1 MGRKCV
7 GGEQGAE
14 EDTLSDC
21 NTVQTRFKFFPN
33 IKIITELSQSSN
45 IRFMQFCAGDAY
57 ALHLS
62 KMEKVHILSPHDPI
76 DGPERIIKSLSP
88 VTKSLFNVWA

>member
-21 NTVQTRFKFFPN
+21 NTVQTRFKSKVALNFP
-33 IKIITELSQSSN
+33 
-45 IRFMQFCAGDAY
+45 
-57 ALHLS
+57 
-62 KMEKVHILSPHDPI
+62 
-76 DGPERIIKSLSP
+76 
-88 VTKSLFNVWA
+88 